1 MALEFALRK
10 IMIKLKETWWVKI
23 INFSTKQG
31 STKTWVNPRNN
42 INMRLMDNAQ
52 CKFHIL
58 SDDKY
63 VFQTGILQFLKSLKS
78 PTVLSVSETEAAMLF
93 VD

>member
-1 MALEFALRK
+1 
-10 IMIKLKETWWVKI
+10 
-23 INFSTKQG
+23 
-31 STKTWVNPRNN
+31 
-42 INMRLMDNAQ
+42 MRLMDNAQ

-58 SDDKY
+58 SDEKY

-93 VD
+93 VN